1 MERVQPDTNEPLSAE
16 VVLRDSAGASALR
29 QWFVRRGFT
38 TSAPAGISFSV
49 TGPRSL
55 FEDTFHVQFDE
66 AGNRPGHEVL
76 ELTLPELPDELADAV
91 DAVTFSEPPDF
102 GPTSY

>member
-1 MERVQPDTNEPLSAE
+1 MAPVQPEASEPLSAE
-16 VVLRDSAGASALR
+16 VVLRDIAGASALR
-29 QWFVRRGFT
+29 QWFASRGFT

-55 FEDTFHVQFDE
+55 FEETFHVEFDE

-76 ELTLPELPDELADAV
+76 ELPLPDDLAGEV
-91 DAVTFSEPPDF
+91 DAVTFAEPPDF